1 MLCCW
6 VVAACGG
13 SSKHQ
18 AIVSRVPPAQ
28 RVCAGQLRAVA
39 GVITGARVRILDRDP
54 TNIECLVSK
63 GSLRVDTV
71 AQASELA
78 WTLYDTT
85 QVHLIQAFGS
95 GSVHVASQLPHP
107 VPGLSGNA
115 LWVPGQK
122 ELIATN
128 GSQSRGGSYVTV
140 TVKGTSSGL
149 AVATA
154 IARATLRLAPRGS
167 NPPAPS

>member
-1 MLCCW
+1 M
-6 VVAACGG
+6 
-13 SSKHQ
+13 K
-18 AIVSRVPPAQ
+18 
-28 RVCAGQLRAVA
+28 
-39 GVITGARVRILDRDP
+39 
-54 TNIECLVSK
+54 
-63 GSLRVDTV
+63 VDTV

-78 WTLYDTT
+78 WTQYDTT
-85 QVHLIQAFGS
+85 SVHLTQAFGS

-107 VPGLSGNA
+107 VPGLGGNA
-115 LWVPGQK
+115 LWVPAQK

-140 TVKGTSSGL
+140 KVKGHASGL

-154 IARATLRLAPRGS
+154 VARATLRLAPRGS